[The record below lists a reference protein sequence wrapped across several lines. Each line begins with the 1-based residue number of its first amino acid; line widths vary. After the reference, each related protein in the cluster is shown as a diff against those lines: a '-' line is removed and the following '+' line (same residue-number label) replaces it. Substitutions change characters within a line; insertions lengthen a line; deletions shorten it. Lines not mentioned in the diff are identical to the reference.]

1 MNNSILQIKELGDMK
16 TIAFDTS
23 NQPLSVALFEDDQL
37 IDQRETNI
45 KRNHSTQLLPF
56 IDELVHQVNWTPQD
70 LDNVIVSQG
79 PGSYT
84 GLRIAV
90 TTAKTLAFTL
100 GLTLTGISSLALL
113 ASNIS
118 DDNVVIVP
126 IMDARNQNIYAAQ
139 YQWQAGHLTVVQADA
154 HMNLDKL
161 QASLVNQP
169 QNIVFVGEWQRFETQ
184 LKTAFPQAKF
194 ASDNLPHAAN
204 SLLLAKDGHKLTTMN
219 EIHQFVP
226 QYHRLSQA
234 EADWAKAHPND
245 EGGHTYVEKV

>member
-1 MNNSILQIKELGDMK
+1 MK

-37 IDQRETNI
+37 IDQRETNVQ
-45 KRNHSTQLLPF
+45 RNHSTQLLPF
-56 IDELVHQVNWTPQD
+56 IDELVRQANWTPQD

-100 GLTLTGISSLALL
+100 GLTLTGVSSLALL
-113 ASNIS
+113 ASNVTDKS
-118 DDNVVIVP
+118 AVIVP

-139 YQWQAGHLTVVQADA
+139 YQWQAGHLVVVQADA
-154 HMNLDKL
+154 HMNLDTL
-161 QASLVNQP
+161 QAALAEQK
-169 QNIVFVGEWQRFETQ
+169 QTIVFVGEWQRFETQ
-184 LKTAFPQAKF
+184 LKAAFPNAEF

-204 SLLLAKDGHKLTTMN
+204 SLQLSKDSQELTNMAD
-219 EIHQFVP
+219 IHQFVP
-226 QYHRLSQA
+226 NYHRLSQA
-234 EADWAKAHPND
+234 EADWAKAHPED
-245 EGGHTYVEKV
+245 RGGHTYVEKV

>member
-1 MNNSILQIKELGDMK
+1 MK

-37 IDQRETNI
+37 IDQRETNVQ
-45 KRNHSTQLLPF
+45 RNHSTQLLPF
-56 IDELVHQVNWTPQD
+56 IDELVRQANWTPQD

-113 ASNIS
+113 ASNVTDES
-118 DDNVVIVP
+118 AVIVP
-126 IMDARNQNIYAAQ
+126 VMDARNQNIYAAQ
-139 YQWQAGHLTVVQADA
+139 YQWQAGHLVAVQADA
-154 HMNLDKL
+154 HMNLETL
-161 QASLVNQP
+161 QASLADQK
-169 QNIVFVGEWQRFETQ
+169 QAIIFVGEWQRFETQ
-184 LKTAFPQAKF
+184 LKTAFPDAEF

-204 SLLLAKDGHKLTTMN
+204 SLQLSKDSQELTNMAD
-219 EIHQFVP
+219 IHQFVP
-226 QYHRLSQA
+226 NYHRLSQA
-234 EADWAKAHPND
+234 EADWAKAHPED
-245 EGGHTYVEKV
+245 HGGHTYVEKV